1 MVIRIIFLL
10 FSFLFLQSCNNG
22 DHCYEST
29 DSLMI
34 TNFIGDNKIKI
45 DSILVYGYNRDLLK
59 DTLIYQKPASLN
71 VRLGLP
77 LSLSVDSTGFVVFTN
92 GKKSYFWL
100 RHQMNLQLIS
110 QSCGFSPFYKLN
122 SIRYSSLI
130 DSVKIIDKEVD
141 PKTAEKYANNG
152 QNITVFLHLSNP

>member
-1 MVIRIIFLL
+1 MIIRLIFLL
-10 FSFLFLQSCNNG
+10 FGLLILQSCNNG

-34 TNFIGDNKIKI
+34 TNFIGSNKINI
-45 DSILVYGYNRDLLK
+45 DSILIYGYNRDILK
-59 DTLIYQKPASLN
+59 DTVISQKPATQN
-71 VRLGLP
+71 VRVGLP
-77 LSLSVDSTGFVVFTN
+77 LSLSVDSTGFVVYTN
-92 GKKSYFWL
+92 GKKSNIWL
-100 RHQMNLQLIS
+100 SHKMNLQLIS
-110 QSCGFSPFYKLN
+110 QSCGFSPYYKLN

-130 DSVKIIDKEVD
+130 DSVKITDNEVD